1 MTDFALSFQ
10 KENKSLFQ
18 HEDSLTIKGTW
29 ESIQMQEELRKS
41 FWASTR
47 AMKDWLPTSR
57 SLHKPGRHQQLTS
70 AVWSE
75 EQPSSGPAALPRRT
89 LTPARP
95 IGTDREACGAGKWDI
110 RTGSCMRV
118 HSSHAWVLS
127 RVMPTIKWLDIYREA
142 MIEARAAERKQEPTL
157 AGREEQGDVLAQRAT
172 GSSEWIYFLP
182 LERDLSVSS
191 HLLGAVLKF
200 YQESSSTAKRVT
212 AQTHSNSKGLR
223 GSREATFHCLQNLN
237 RM

>member
-118 HSSHAWVLS
+118 HSCTGALTGDADNQVAWHIQRSNDRGEGS
-127 RVMPTIKWLDIYREA
+127 RAK
-142 MIEARAAERKQEPTL
+142 ARAHTGRKRG
-157 AGREEQGDVLAQRAT
+157 AGWRV
-172 GSSEWIYFLP
+172 
-182 LERDLSVSS
+182 
-191 HLLGAVLKF
+191 
-200 YQESSSTAKRVT
+200 STAGYGELWMDLLLAAGKRP
-212 AQTHSNSKGLR
+212 Q
-223 GSREATFHCLQNLN
+223 REQSPPGCCS
-237 RM
+237 